1 MPYTTTVAG
10 TAITASWA
18 NTNIR
23 DQVITPFAT
32 STARDSAITVPV
44 EGMMSY
50 HVDTHKFV
58 GYNGT
63 SWVDVCTLGGT
74 WTAYSP
80 TITQGASTLGKTIT
94 YARYTRHGRT
104 VIAQFRAT
112 LTSGGTGPAE
122 VIVGL
127 PVTASQSGLNIGTWE
142 MYDLSAVTQHVGI
155 TVNPSTT
162 TAYGRVDS
170 ATGDVGIGNG
180 PNISAASG
188 DIISYNVH
196 YEAAT

>member
-18 NTNIR
+18 NTNLR

-94 YARYTRHGRT
+94 YARYTRH
-104 VIAQFRAT
+104 
-112 LTSGGTGPAE
+112 
-122 VIVGL
+122 
-127 PVTASQSGLNIGTWE
+127 
-142 MYDLSAVTQHVGI
+142 
-155 TVNPSTT
+155 
-162 TAYGRVDS
+162 
-170 ATGDVGIGNG
+170 
-180 PNISAASG
+180 
-188 DIISYNVH
+188 
-196 YEAAT
+196 